1 MLGEIATLL
10 ALNFGIAL
18 VSVIVLWLICL
29 VTRDPTPMDS
39 FWAFG
44 LLLMA
49 VVSFLETDEATP
61 RRLLIL
67 GITAAWGIRLG
78 LYVLWRWRQH
88 GADPRYEA
96 MMRKAKERKGWDY
109 PYASLRLVF
118 LTQAPMLWL
127 VALPVQLGQFPTEP
141 VALGLLAK
149 IGAALAVIGFLFESI
164 GDWQLVKFKADP
176 ANKGQIMDKGLWRYT
191 RHPNY
196 FGDACVWW
204 GLYLIAAETT
214 AGMFSIVGPIFLTW
228 TLVVW
233 SGAALLE
240 RRMTRAK
247 PQYADYVART
257 SSFIPWFPKKSA

>member
-1 MLGEIATLL
+1 MLHIAELL
-10 ALNFGIAL
+10 ALNFAFAL
-18 VSVIVLWLICL
+18 ACVILLWLICL
-29 VTRDPTPMDS
+29 KTKDPTPMDS

-44 LLLMA
+44 LMLMA
-49 VVSFLETDEATP
+49 VVSFIEAGEPTP
-61 RRLLIL
+61 RRVLMLCI
-67 GITAAWGIRLG
+67 AVVWGMRLG
-78 LYVLWRWRQH
+78 LYILWRWRKH
-88 GADPRYEA
+88 GADARYA
-96 MMRKAKERKGWDY
+96 VMMQKAKERRGWSY

-141 VALGLLAK
+141 VQLG
-149 IGAALAVIGFLFESI
+149 ALALIGGVLAAIGILFETI
-164 GDWQLVKFKADP
+164 GDLQLVMFKADP
-176 ANKGQIMDKGLWRYT
+176 ANAGKIMDQGLWKYT

-204 GLYLIAAETT
+204 GLYLIGCETM
-214 AGMFSIVGPIFLTW
+214 AGIFALPGPVFLTW

-247 PQYADYVART
+247 PQYADYAART
-257 SSFIPWFPKKSA
+257 SAFIPWFPKKA